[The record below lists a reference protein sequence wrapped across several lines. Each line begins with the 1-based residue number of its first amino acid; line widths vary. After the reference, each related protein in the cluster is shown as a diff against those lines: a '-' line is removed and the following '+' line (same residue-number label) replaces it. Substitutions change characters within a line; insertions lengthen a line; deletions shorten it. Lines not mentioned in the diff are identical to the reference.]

1 MNIRE
6 LVIKLNYC
14 ILDAPVA
21 RNRAMLCLTKCS
33 IESLFIVQK
42 SAGILGIYKYIYTR
56 RINIIHIHD
65 LNST

>member
-1 MNIRE
+1 MFAIVANFRDNLNVIMDTRE

-21 RNRAMLCLTKCS
+21 RNRAMLCLKCS

-42 SAGILGIYKYIYTR
+42 VLDIIYKYIYV
-56 RINIIHIHD
+56 
-65 LNST
+65 